1 MCFNKKYPHS
11 STRRIV
17 TRETSR
23 DEVFFT
29 REAAGLQFRSKYP
42 YQFSDLL
49 ERQNIVTS
57 FLENEDVVYRGDV
70 CTAVFY
76 TPPN

>member
-1 MCFNKKYPHS
+1 MCFNKKYPTS
-11 STRRIV
+11 STRRI
-17 TRETSR
+17 TRESSR
-23 DEVFFT
+23 DELFFA

-42 YQFSDLL
+42 YQFSELL
-49 ERQNIVTS
+49 ERQNIITS

-76 TPPN
+76 TPSI